1 MSKIEFHE
9 KRLADLRST
18 LTQQEELFLTQLYE
32 VRMMTQNYLEKHYEE
47 SLKTRLLEKGLIKE
61 EVLED
66 WAENVHTVYYLE
78 QDGVGIVYQILNLEK
93 NVRNEKDSIAIRH
106 RFKASELRPL
116 KEEHRRRLFETTR
129 FVEAIKQQL
138 DKEPQIRYR
147 YYDEKFN
154 KLYVKQR
161 ENHYAQ
167 DFPSDGVLLIDDY
180 EIHIH
185 EVQERLTKIELF
197 VKKHYLPFVQSEM
210 FKYIE
215 RPMLFIFLVETKEEA
230 ELYRDKVADLIGAYL
245 TPYYNILIATQKQ
258 AQQFMKNKFIP
269 ELRHPHHF
277 RTLLMEKLKNPEVKV
292 GGLKTDVMDQL
303 HGHYEGVISY
313 QSQLAL
319 IIDYRYKDVLSHY
332 TLQRHLNNQKRLK
345 RNYRVLAWNN
355 DKLSKEEDGRFK
367 MNYIHCVSVE
377 KLQERKW
384 LNEMFRYP
392 TEVVR

>member
-32 VRMMTQNYLEKHYEE
+32 VRMMTKDYLEKNYHEE
-47 SLKTRLLEKGLIKE
+47 LRTRLLEKGLIKE
-61 EVLED
+61 ETLED
-66 WAENVHTVYYLE
+66 WAENNHTVYYLE

-230 ELYRDKVADLIGAYL
+230 DLYREKVADLIGNYL
-245 TPYYNILIATQKQ
+245 TPYFNFLVTTQKQ
-258 AQQFMKNKFIP
+258 ALQFMKHKFIP
-269 ELRHPHHF
+269 ELRYPYYF
-277 RTLLMEKLKNPEVKV
+277 KGLIEEKIKNPEVKV
-292 GGLKTDVMDQL
+292 GLLKKDIMDRL
-303 HGHYEGVISY
+303 YGHYHGVINY
-313 QSQLAL
+313 QGQLAFVV
-319 IIDYRYKDVLSHY
+319 DYRYKDVLSHY
-332 TLQRHLNNQKRLK
+332 TLQYHLNNQKRLK

-355 DKLSKEEDGRFK
+355 DKLSKEEDRHFK
-367 MNYIHCVSVE
+367 TDYIYCVSVE

-392 TEVVR
+392 TVAI